1 MCCIYYKRVC
11 YKHLFEKTTKFSN
24 FYEKILDKLEM
35 IFIMKVD
42 ISGETRWI
50 NSLLCCIFSSATNWL
65 DIVLQFLLTI
75 SLLFVLVGYPI

>member
-1 MCCIYYKRVC
+1 
-11 YKHLFEKTTKFSN
+11 
-24 FYEKILDKLEM
+24 
-35 IFIMKVD
+35 MKVD